1 MAPDYRVLPARARST
16 RPRSIGCVH
25 YAAPGRTTQPFKHA
39 CSEVLL
45 RVLVCTRVIMAQ
57 PSRPAD
63 LRREPA
69 LKRSGPSRDTARPQR
84 RIGEPFSL
92 SNRQLKVSVSPTPAQ
107 LMLNRTEGRGQ
118 AQATSHARHR
128 PLSSSTLGVLWL
140 STRRRPPPAV
150 ADASAREGSSEPT
163 GYILQHDQRLG
174 RGREICC

>member
-84 RIGEPFSL
+84 RI
-92 SNRQLKVSVSPTPAQ
+92 
-107 LMLNRTEGRGQ
+107 EGRGQ